1 MNKLGIAAGMVFA
14 VTGTAAAQVRP
25 GEPAA
30 GQAAGFAV
38 DGITLGSKLKLDSAM
53 YREYKCSR
61 SEQFDGFTWCQKSRR
76 DSEKRGS
83 FDLIYSILHAKD
95 GTVVYINRYQ
105 HPAFFDANE
114 ADRDIQNYT
123 RKFGGASPQVAKMPR
138 RSGSADGV
146 LATWGDI
153 ELVPLDA
160 DSMKV
165 VAQGKSPRKGL
176 LVDFIGDFPGS
187 AKEGLPVFRI
197 SGGAGFVWSGTFDAK
212 GKGALRFAAV
222 NAAALQ
228 PGAAPSVA
236 LQSITPAATERAA
249 PPPAEPAAPPPAA
262 RPIEQPPAAERV
274 VTPPPKP
281 APQPSAVAPAAP
293 PPMAAPVAPPPP
305 AQVAQPPAVEPA
317 APSPAAK
324 LAVRPPI
331 PTQNVE
337 QPPAASPAELAAA
350 VKARRDTE
358 TTVARLQNELSAA
371 LQAKTEAEQART
383 QAETAARQARSD
395 AEVARKEYEVA
406 RNEAN
411 AANGEIDR
419 MMSGGM
425 PASFIKGA
433 IFIGISAA
441 AVLFFIILA
450 VAKILVWMSAKA
462 EPELDQNELVDELA
476 KSLGVEGPPPL
487 LPSAPVEAQVDQ
499 DLIDIA
505 QPAQTPVGANGDGRL
520 ISSQEPADGL
530 VKEPAEAHSASK
542 TPVNALTA
550 EAGGPVLAP
559 VAENGGDPP
568 SPLRA
573 STGLP
578 AIALAETDGDVAK
591 SIVPGIPNGGEATSE
606 KSGDKAT
613 SEKSAH
619 KELAPQPENANPS

>member
-1 MNKLGIAAGMVFA
+1 MREWACMNKLGIAAGMVFA

-61 SEQFDGFTWCQKSRR
+61 SEQFDGFTWCQRSRR

-105 HPAFFDANE
+105 HPAFFDASE

-123 RKFGGASPQVAKMPR
+123 HKFGGASPQVSKMPR
-138 RSGSADGV
+138 RSGSADGM
-146 LATWGDI
+146 LATWGDV

-160 DSMKV
+160 ESMKV

-176 LVDFIGDFPGS
+176 LIDFIGDFPGS

-197 SGGAGFVWSGTFDAK
+197 TGGAGFVWSGTFDAK

-236 LQSITPAATERAA
+236 LQAVTPAATERVAPPPAEPAA
-249 PPPAEPAAPPPAA
+249 APPAAKPIDQPPAAERVVPPPPPKPVVHPSAAAPAAPPPVTPPVAPPPPSAPVAQPPPAEPAAPP
-262 RPIEQPPAAERV
+262 
-274 VTPPPKP
+274 
-281 APQPSAVAPAAP
+281 
-293 PPMAAPVAPPPP
+293 
-305 AQVAQPPAVEPA
+305 
-317 APSPAAK
+317 PAAK

-337 QPPAASPAELAAA
+337 QPPAASPVELAAA
-350 VKARRDTE
+350 VKARRDAE
-358 TTVARLQNELSAA
+358 VTVARLQSELSAA
-371 LQAKTEAEQART
+371 LQAKTDAEQARA

-450 VAKILVWMSAKA
+450 IAKILVWMSAKA
-462 EPELDQNELVDELA
+462 EPELDQDELVDELA
-476 KSLGVEGPPPL
+476 KSLGVEEPPPAL
-487 LPSAPVEAQVDQ
+487 LPAIPAEAHLDQ
-499 DLIDIA
+499 PSTEIE
-505 QPAQTPVGANGDGRL
+505 QPAVTPVSANGDGRS
-520 ISSQEPADGL
+520 IAAQEPADG
-530 VKEPAEAHSASK
+530 
-542 TPVNALTA
+542 
-550 EAGGPVLAP
+550 PVLVPA
-559 VAENGGDPP
+559 AENNGD
-568 SPLRA
+568 
-573 STGLP
+573 G
-578 AIALAETDGDVAK
+578 AK
-591 SIVPGIPNGGEATSE
+591 SIVPGIPNGGEAESV
-606 KSGDKAT
+606 
-613 SEKSAH
+613 KSAH
-619 KELAPQPENANPS
+619 TDPAPQPENANPS